1 MDRIGVGIDVTS
13 NFSQLSGDIN
23 NANSSLTAFLA
34 NSSKIDEFS
43 LAREQIRQ
51 DRINNNTP
59 AILDANGNPYQ
70 TGISRNQIE
79 TNAAQVPLNPNIDKP
94 LIDVIRESTD
104 SIVSVLRKIST
115 PESGADLPAVTGTDA
130 TGSEK
135 SESKEKSLIEK
146 LLVGG
151 SSAYLIR
158 GGVNAGLDVA
168 RNIVGVD
175 IARTD
180 KQIAA
185 MQGDVYGVQRA
196 ELSENKAVERGW
208 STALGDIAAPA
219 IGALIGSI
227 VPGIGTI
234 VGGLAGK
241 ALGSLGKSVADS
253 TFDISQQKEESQIK
267 LAESMSALYK
277 DLLPTYQ
284 SSIAAFYNTSGT
296 NAEFFDA
303 KTTELS
309 NIFESGAKN
318 TRLDTATFA
327 NLATELSKYGV
338 DNAGEATDLTRQA
351 ALYAAYTNGDV
362 GQFNQLIGL
371 QSRYNGEKGINLD
384 YAYGAARAS
393 GLDRAQ
399 FGEFLQ
405 GLERVVS
412 SGISKG
418 FVQST
423 DEIANTLVMF
433 SDLSGGSEFWK
444 GENAAERLEKLNSG
458 LENATGLKNTTD
470 ILTYKAFVDNNIA
483 IGEGNKAFIGGGSVD
498 ANILNTFAAMEGG
511 LNAENFKAIA
521 QSFSGAYEG
530 DLMSNV
536 AAWKEL
542 SGLNW
547 TGAMQLY
554 NMQQELL
561 GNGYDETSLAE
572 NIKSLMESPES
583 SDNARE
589 MQNWQ
594 NVLSQLAADFGQ
606 KYYADELVKI
616 RENTELLQATLAE
629 KEMSVTVNV
638 PTGNEVVPGTI
649 NEGKPIASL
658 SPEEEEYLELKQ
670 VGAASYVAVPKT
682 VQTPN
687 DYKKYLSDSLY
698 WREFQEQY
706 KNDNGILGD
715 LATNKKTLSDTA
727 HSLWLDTTFEPSKN
741 EYQIEVQLIRYLEDA
756 IYKLNDSDPNNN
768 EITKDD
774 YGDYADVLNKILKDS
789 GLVASINEIKDTL
802 VNTYKKLEEGVEQV

>member
-23 NANSSLTAFLA
+23 NANSSLTTFLA

-51 DRINNNTP
+51 DRINNTP

-70 TGISRNQIE
+70 TDTGRNQTE

-115 PESGADLPAVTGTDA
+115 PGNNADLPATTESSA

-151 SSAYLIR
+151 GSAYLVR
-158 GGVNAGLDVA
+158 GSINAGLDVA
-168 RNIVGVD
+168 RNVVGID

-196 ELSENKAVERGW
+196 ELSENKALERSV
-208 STALGDIAAPA
+208 STGLGGIIAPLVGTI
-219 IGALIGSI
+219 IGAFTPVGAVTGGLIGN
-227 VPGIGTI
+227 
-234 VGGLAGK
+234 
-241 ALGSLGKSVADS
+241 ALGSLGKTVADS
-253 TFDISQQKEESQIK
+253 SLDISQQKEESQIK
-267 LAESMSALYK
+267 LAESMSSLYK
-277 DLLPTYQ
+277 DLLPTYR

-296 NAEFFDA
+296 NAEFFDT

-309 NIFESGAKN
+309 NLFEAGARN
-318 TRLDTATFA
+318 TGLDTTTFA
-327 NLATELSKYGV
+327 NLATDLTKYGV
-338 DNAGEATDLTRQA
+338 GNAGEATDLARQA
-351 ALYAAYTNGDV
+351 ALYAAYTNSDV
-362 GQFNQLIGL
+362 GQLNQLIGL
-371 QSRYNGEKGINLD
+371 QSRYNGEKGTNLD

-399 FGEFLQ
+399 YGEFLS

-483 IGEGNKAFIGGGSVD
+483 IGEGNTAYIGGGSVD

-511 LNAENFKAIA
+511 LNAKNFKAIA

-547 TGAMQLY
+547 TGAMRLY
-554 NMQQELL
+554 NMQQQLL

-594 NVLSQLAADFGQ
+594 NVLSQFAAEFGQ
-606 KYYADELVKI
+606 HYYSEELQQIAANTEELKGTISENAEKWAMKDVNVQVEIKDPNDINSYEANPVTNVLETLLPATFGTNREYEDPRPEIAPEPEPI
-616 RENTELLQATLAE
+616 RETVLTNYEEIRKTYEDDVDWWAYTKSPDDENKIEETKEQFWEYFKQA
-629 KEMSVTVNV
+629 
-638 PTGNEVVPGTI
+638 
-649 NEGKPIASL
+649 
-658 SPEEEEYLELKQ
+658 LE
-670 VGAASYVAVPKT
+670 
-682 VQTPN
+682 
-687 DYKKYLSDSLY
+687 
-698 WREFQEQY
+698 R
-706 KNDNGILGD
+706 
-715 LATNKKTLSDTA
+715 
-727 HSLWLDTTFEPSKN
+727 
-741 EYQIEVQLIRYLEDA
+741 
-756 IYKLNDSDPNNN
+756 LNDSNPNNDIISDN
-768 EITKDD
+768 E
-774 YGDYADVLNKILKDS
+774 YGMYTNSVRNLLNEA
-789 GLVASINEIKDTL
+789 GLVASINEIRDTL
-802 VNTYKKLEEGVEQV
+802 VNTYKKLEEGIEQV

>member
-1 MDRIGVGIDVTS
+1 MDRIGVRIDVTS

-70 TGISRNQIE
+70 TEISRNQIE
-79 TNAAQVPLNPNIDKP
+79 TNAAQIPLNPNIDKP

-151 SSAYLIR
+151 GSAYLVR
-158 GGVNAGLDVA
+158 GTINAGLDVA
-168 RNIVGVD
+168 RNVVGID

-196 ELSENKAVERGW
+196 ELSENKALERSV
-208 STALGDIAAPA
+208 STGLGGIIAPLVGTI
-219 IGALIGSI
+219 IGAFTPVGAVAGGLIGN
-227 VPGIGTI
+227 
-234 VGGLAGK
+234 
-241 ALGSLGKSVADS
+241 ALGSLGKTVADS
-253 TFDISQQKEESQIK
+253 TLDISQQKEESQIK

-362 GQFNQLIGL
+362 GQFNQFAGL

-483 IGEGNKAFIGGGSVD
+483 IGEGNTAYIGGGSVD

-561 GNGYDETSLAE
+561 GNGYDETTLAE

-583 SDNARE
+583 SDNARD

-594 NVLSQLAADFGQ
+594 NVLSQLAAEFGQ
-606 KYYADELVKI
+606 HYYAEELQKI
-616 RENTELLQATLAE
+616 EANTEELKGILNENAE
-629 KEMSVTVNV
+629 KWIPIENQVKEGTKNV
-638 PTGNEVVPGTI
+638 
-649 NEGKPIASL
+649 GKPTLNIS
-658 SPEEEEYLELKQ
+658 EEETEKFDYQQ
-670 VGAASYVAVPKT
+670 VGAASFVATPKADK
-682 VQTPN
+682 V
-687 DYKKYLSDSLY
+687 DHSYLRNLGDKPYMEL
-698 WREFQEQY
+698 FLNTY
-706 KNDNGILGD
+706 KNDDSFLGD
-715 LATNKKTLSDTA
+715 VARGDLNFYDWAKTKADDYS
-727 HSLWLDTTFEPSKN
+727 FEPGKSAA
-741 EYQIEVQLIRYLEDA
+741 EIEKQFLR
-756 IYKLNDSDPNNN
+756 
-768 EITKDD
+768 
-774 YGDYADVLNKILKDS
+774 YADEIFRSLKDS
-789 GLVASINEIKDTL
+789 NPNNDEITTEKYGSYADELIKLFKEQGLVASINELKDIMTDIDKQL
-802 VNTYKKLEEGVEQV
+802 KEGIQVG